1 MPKKTKT
8 PFKFWHE
15 LKRRKVFS
23 VLAMYAGAAYVIIEL
38 VNNIAEPLGL
48 PAWTATVVILLLA
61 VGFPI
66 IAILSWIFDITPSG
80 VVKTEPID
88 ATTEQELPPE
98 SGRRQIRVSD
108 VVIMVLLMVVGI
120 LVYPKIFNRDKLGNI
135 RDSDGKISLAVMPFE
150 NLSGDST
157 YNVWQ
162 GGLQNLLITTLS
174 NSEEL
179 SVRRYHAV
187 NEVIDNTNNLNLAS
201 LTPSFTS
208 SLAQKLDT
216 KTFVIGNILKAGNK
230 IRINAQLM
238 DAETE
243 EIYKTYQVDGDSE
256 NDFFPLA
263 DSLSGMIKNYI
274 EIKKISDQY
283 NSLEI
288 KGNSLTNSSEAFK
301 HYIRGYD
308 AFKYEEL
315 GSAVSWFKKAIEAD
329 TSFIQAYVFLSYANL
344 MSGNERAANYWANI
358 AYKKRSDLPTE
369 EKLIIDQL
377 NAYYNETPYEEI
389 TYIKQLIELDELNP
403 LYWHQLAF
411 AYYKLFEYED
421 AIRNWEQIFLIH
433 EKWGTDYI
441 NPYTYFLMGDAY
453 HKLDEHEKEEEILAL
468 GNHVHPNAIMIQQH
482 QAICAFS
489 KGDIE
494 RANKILTEY
503 KSIRANVLHCT
514 EAMISTGIGVIYS
527 SSNMF
532 DEAEDYY
539 RQSIQLEPDNLVWVR
554 DFAWFLIDNDINIEE
569 GLALSENILESFP
582 KYWPSLDAKGWAL
595 YKQGK
600 YDEAL
605 EILKDSW
612 DLKPAYSH
620 TGYLHIQEA
629 EKAVASRNQL
639 MN

>member
-66 IAILSWIFDITPSG
+66 VAILSWIFDITPSG

-108 VVIMVLLMVVGI
+108 VVIMVLLVVVGI

-179 SVRRYHAV
+179 SVSRYHAV

-329 TSFIQAYVFLSYANL
+329 SSFIQAYVFLSYANL